1 VREKQKVRIGERM
14 LEVDF
19 FWTFAIGA
27 MFAVAAARQLKEE
40 KSMWVNKYFI
50 TLILFMAIFFGATG
64 MVLLW
69 NFPHWETMQVF
80 WIHGDIPLW
89 LILLWFVTNITNP
102 IIAYYWSWHLIKKD
116 QTYEA
121 FLLSIAGYFVFF
133 FVLIYGWDGTGWDR
147 FLYDATITGIPWT
160 PGSNLGLAWFVSNV
174 AITLYILGVVF
185 LTPHFYICGK
195 WAVDGL
201 RNDPALKSK
210 VPEKG
215 MKPYIMIIG
224 GALIGVGMSFLM
236 VLATAGIGWGLTA
249 IGLQPPIIGGLI
261 GTAIVIVPVY
271 FFGLRRGMIFHKLF
285 DKTFNMK

>member
-1 VREKQKVRIGERM
+1 M

-50 TLILFMAIFFGATG
+50 TLVLFMVIFFGSTG
-64 MVLLW
+64 MVLLFQ
-69 NFPHWETMQVF
+69 FPHWETMQVF
-80 WIHGDIPLW
+80 QNLNVYDPAGVPLW
-89 LILLWFVTNITNP
+89 LILLWFITNTTNP

-116 QTYEA
+116 KNYEA
-121 FLLSIAGYFVFF
+121 FLLSLAGYFVFF
-133 FVLIYGWDGTGWDR
+133 FILVFGWDGTGWDR

-160 PGSNLGLAWFVSNV
+160 QGANLGLAWFGSNV

-201 RNDPALKSK
+201 RSDPAVKGK

-215 MKPYIMIIG
+215 VKPYLTIFV
-224 GALIGVGMSFLM
+224 GALIAVGMSFLM
-236 VLATAGIGWGLTA
+236 VLASAAIGWGLMSV
-249 IGLQPPIIGGLI
+249 GLKPEIIAGLI
-261 GTAIVIVPVY
+261 GAAIVIVPVY
-271 FFGLRRGMIFHKLF
+271 FFALRRGMIFHKIF
-285 DKTFNMK
+285 DKTFNLT